1 MKRSNSPRPGVKAP
15 FSTQDVEKWNEALM
29 QCERAREMCELGVQ
43 AGIPC
48 EDMLSQ
54 CQAVRDQLTKLKQV
68 FAPGVP

>member
-1 MKRSNSPRPGVKAP
+1 MKRSNGPRPGVKAP
-15 FSTQDVEKWNEALM
+15 FTQQSVEEWNKALM
-29 QCERAREMCELGVQ
+29 QCEQAREMCELGVQ

-48 EDMLSQ
+48 EEMLSQ